1 MFCFIQIMFFFYDNP
16 HYSVVSNKKYYNH
29 QALLYIPCT
38 WKKQKTSCY
47 KYPCFEN
54 LGLSTALKFYFHFS
68 WGNTEKINNQ
78 RHCKGRHFHFDRLWQ
93 IFQHLRK
100 STQSRNICH
109 SLSKS
114 NCYPLQCLWIL
125 IFKIFIFYFL
135 FFEYFVGIK
144 AKGQISKRIF
154 KKIKRVPFSEKRK
167 FFTPWYAQV
176 RVHNRG

>member
-1 MFCFIQIMFFFYDNP
+1 MLFLALETHINLSSCSFQHQRGYLISFYTKQASSKLVISPTLYQILDDMFCFIQIMFFFYDNP

-29 QALLYIPCT
+29 QVLLYIPCN
-38 WKKQKTSCY
+38 WKKQKTSCF

-54 LGLSTALKFYFHFS
+54 LGLSTALKFNFHFS

-93 IFQHLRK
+93 IFRHLRK

-114 NCYPLQCLWIL
+114 NCHPLQCLWIL
-125 IFKIFIFYFL
+125 IF
-135 FFEYFVGIK
+135 
-144 AKGQISKRIF
+144 
-154 KKIKRVPFSEKRK
+154 
-167 FFTPWYAQV
+167 
-176 RVHNRG
+176 

>member
-1 MFCFIQIMFFFYDNP
+1 MLCFIQIMFFFYDNP

-29 QALLYIPCT
+29 QVLLYIPCT
-38 WKKQKTSCY
+38 WKKQKTSCF

-54 LGLSTALKFYFHFS
+54 LGLSTALKFNFHFS

-93 IFQHLRK
+93 IFRHLRK

-114 NCYPLQCLWIL
+114 NCHPLQCLWIL
-125 IFKIFIFYFL
+125 IF
-135 FFEYFVGIK
+135 
-144 AKGQISKRIF
+144 
-154 KKIKRVPFSEKRK
+154 
-167 FFTPWYAQV
+167 
-176 RVHNRG
+176 